1 MTPHVVLQPRRAR
14 PFFGRHPWVFAGAI
28 GSLDGSPADGD
39 PVVLTTHE
47 GEFVAHGLYNGQSQ
61 IRVRLYSWDEA
72 APVDA
77 AFFRRKLESA
87 IDLRRRLDVM
97 RPDGACRLVAS
108 EGDGISGLV
117 VDRYADWLAVQFTSL
132 ALYNRR
138 EVIFGLLEE
147 LLAPAGIYLRTERGV
162 GKLEGLQAQDGPI
175 RGTVPAEGLVIADGG
190 LRFRVDLAEGQ
201 KTGFYLDQRD
211 NRVAVARF
219 APGRRVLDCFTY
231 SGGFA
236 LHATRAGAAEVIGV
250 DSSEPAL
257 RLAQQNA
264 ELNGLGHVRFEK
276 AAVLDDLAARV
287 ERGEKFG
294 VVVLDPPK
302 FARRREAVEE
312 ALRGYRRLQALA
324 LRLLEPGGIL
334 AMCCCSGLITQDM
347 LEVLLAQ
354 LAAEERREVQIL
366 ERRGPAADH
375 PVSVSCLES
384 HYLKCLLLRVV

>member
-1 MTPHVVLQPRRAR
+1 MTARVVLQPRRAR

-28 GSLDGSPADGD
+28 GSLDGTPADGD
-39 PVVLTTHE
+39 PVVLTTHD

-72 APVDA
+72 VPIDA
-77 AFFRRKLESA
+77 AFFRRKLVTA

-97 RPDGACRLVAS
+97 QPDGACRLVAS
-108 EGDGISGLV
+108 EGDGLSGLV

-132 ALYNRR
+132 ALYSRR

-147 LLAPAGIYLRTERGV
+147 LLAPAGVYLRTERGV
-162 GKLEGLQAQDGPI
+162 GKLEGLQAQDGPV

-236 LHATRAGAAEVIGV
+236 LHAARAGAAEVVGV

-287 ERGEKFG
+287 ERGETFG

-334 AMCCCSGLITQDM
+334 AMCCCSGLITPDM

-366 ERRGPAADH
+366 ERRGPSADH